1 MKSHTIAVSER
12 DVKEMVQE
20 YLVSTGHSILGTVKV
35 KGSVPDIVASKDDRI
50 VMIEVKGG
58 MGNIHSGIARAI
70 DHSAGS
76 HYSYLALPSSRSS
89 DRIRSI
95 IKGLGLGLMEV
106 DNEVHLSVNAELR
119 TPRISVLTR
128 SQSAANKR
136 EDGTN
141 RKYMRHTTLAKI
153 SKHKEVVMLLLEYPS
168 RSFTIRELAKLS
180 NKPYS
185 TVWRFIED
193 LYSAGVV
200 MKERIGQAVA
210 CKLNSSTPFLEE
222 VKKVLDIRTSP
233 HRMAAEFFTK
243 KTKELKGVR
252 RIILFGSVA
261 RGEES
266 LKSDVDLAVFI
277 DDRKL
282 GSRIASIAGS
292 TLDRTGIRVIPLIM
306 SSKEE
311 ISGSEFKEELD
322 RGVVMYEGAS

>member
-1 MKSHTIAVSER
+1 
-12 DVKEMVQE
+12 MVQE
-20 YLVSTGHSILGTVKV
+20 YLVSTGHSIMGTVKV
-35 KGSVPDIVASKDDRI
+35 KGSIPDIVATRNDRI
-50 VMIEVKGG
+50 IMIEVKGG

-76 HYSYLALPSSRSS
+76 HYSYLALPSSSSS

-106 DNEVHLSVNAELR
+106 DNKVHLSVKAEMR
-119 TPRISVLTR
+119 TPRISIRTGSR
-128 SQSAANKR
+128 SPVNKR
-136 EDGTN
+136 EDGTA
-141 RKYMRHTTLAKI
+141 RKYLRHTTLAKI

-168 RSFTIRELAKLS
+168 RSFTIRELARLS
-180 NKPYS
+180 NRPYS

-233 HRMAAEFFTK
+233 HRLAAELFTK
-243 KTKELKGVR
+243 RAKELKGVR

-282 GSRIASIAGS
+282 EPRVASIASS

-306 SSKEE
+306 SSGEE
-311 ISGSEFKEELD
+311 LDGSEFREELD
-322 RGVVMYEGAS
+322 RGVVMYERAS